1 MKYFMYKLKNI
12 LLYSGLNKEEYTQIQ
27 ERYLAPNWLILNF
40 FSILVSLMMFGFS
53 IWTFFN
59 ESLIGSRYIYMTVG
73 IITAIIAIAN
83 IRRGK
88 QSIRLLS
95 VLCGLFIAVTY
106 AMGILNGTVGDPYHL
121 SVTFMVLIF
130 VLPMIFNGSPVLV
143 MGEMVT
149 ACILFVVL
157 AVTCKEPEIAR
168 MDISNILAFSI
179 TSFVLNTHLM
189 HTKAQGILSQFRA
202 TEARQRMEKQ
212 YQLVEMFSR
221 ETADVFM
228 IDLSQMMSTSIKVG
242 GVVVPEEWQTSRPYT
257 QTWEWYVGKYVYV
270 EDREQVLEAVQIENV
285 IKQLEE
291 TSDFACRYRMAEG
304 EEIWNYQVKFSYLGE
319 NDYHHIVFGIRRIDD
334 IIRVEKEQQAL
345 VEEALQQA
353 EVANRAKSAFLFN
366 MSHDIRTPM
375 NAIVGYTELI
385 QKHIDDREKCLDYVN
400 KIRSSGDFLLSLIN
414 NVLEMSSIESNNMVL
429 DESPIRTGQILDEVS
444 DVYEELMRE
453 KKIAFT
459 HLLDV
464 QTKYIYADKVKLKEI
479 FLNIVSNAYKYTPEG
494 GKVYFARKEIPCDR
508 EGYALME
515 TVISDTG
522 IGMSKEYLPRL
533 FDEFSR
539 EKHGAENKI
548 QGTGLGMPI
557 VKRLVDLME
566 GTISVESELG
576 KGTTLVITIPHRIA
590 HVDDLQRDE
599 VAVVDTTE
607 FEGKRILLA
616 EDNDF
621 NAEIAKE
628 ILQDVGFIVERA
640 EDGIICVDMLQKS
653 ERNYY
658 DLIFMDIQM
667 PNMNGYKAT
676 QIIRGMDDPY
686 RRDIP
691 IVAMTANAFEEDK
704 KQAVAAGMNGH
715 LSKPINLNKLM
726 EMLTTIFKEECK

>member
-1 MKYFMYKLKNI
+1 MKYFMYKVKNI
-12 LLYSGLNKEEYTQIQ
+12 LLYSGLNKEEYNQIQ
-27 ERYLAPNWLILNF
+27 QMYLAPNWIILNI
-40 FSILVSLMMFGFS
+40 FSVLVSLMMFGFS
-53 IWTFFN
+53 AWTFFN
-59 ESLIGSRYIYMTVG
+59 ESLIGSRYIYLTAG
-73 IITAIIAIAN
+73 LITAVIATAN

-88 QSIRLLS
+88 QSVHLLT

-106 AMGILNGTVGDPYHL
+106 AMGILNGTVGDPNHL

-130 VLPMIFNGSPVLV
+130 VLPMIFNGRPALM

-157 AVTCKEPEIAR
+157 AISCKEPEIAD
-168 MDISNILAFSI
+168 MDISNVLAFSV
-179 TSFVLNTHLM
+179 TSFVLNTHLLN
-189 HTKAQGILSQFRA
+189 TKAQGTLSRYRE

-221 ETADVFM
+221 ETADVFI
-228 IDLSQMMSTSIKVG
+228 IDLDKMTSTSIKVG
-242 GVVVPEEWQTSRPYT
+242 GVVLPEEWKTSRPYT

-285 IKQLEE
+285 KKQLED
-291 TSDFACRYRMAEG
+291 TSDFACRYRMSQG
-304 EEIWNYQVKFSYLGE
+304 EEIRNYQVKFSYLRE
-319 NDYHHIVFGIRRIDD
+319 KDNNHIVFGIRCIDE
-334 IIRVEKEQQAL
+334 IIRVEKEQHAV
-345 VEEALQQA
+345 VEEALHQA

-375 NAIVGYTELI
+375 NAIVGYTELL
-385 QKHIDDREKCLDYVN
+385 QKHSDDREKCSDYLN
-400 KIRSSGDFLLSLIN
+400 KIRSSSDFLLSLIN
-414 NVLEMSSIESNNMVL
+414 NVLEMSRIESNNVVL

-444 DVYEELMRE
+444 AVYEELMKE
-453 KKIAFT
+453 KNITFT
-459 HLLDV
+459 HVLDV
-464 QTKYIYADKVKLKEI
+464 QTKYIFADKVKLKEI

-508 EGYALME
+508 EGYVLME
-515 TVISDTG
+515 TVITDTG
-522 IGMSKEYLPRL
+522 IGMSKEYLPKL

-539 EKHGAENKI
+539 EKHGADNKI

-557 VKRLVDLME
+557 VKRLVDLMG
-566 GTISVESELG
+566 GTISVESEIG

-590 HVDDLQRDE
+590 HVEDMERDE
-599 VAVVDTTE
+599 ISIVDTKQ

-628 ILQDVGFIVERA
+628 ILQDIGFTVDRA
-640 EDGIICVDMLQKS
+640 VDGIICVDMLQKS
-653 ERNYY
+653 EPNYY

-676 QIIRGMDDPY
+676 QIIRRMDDSY

-704 KQAVAAGMNGH
+704 QQALATGMNGH
-715 LSKPINLNKLM
+715 LSKPINVNKLM
-726 EMLTTIFKEECK
+726 EMLAAIFKEESS

>member
-1 MKYFMYKLKNI
+1 MKYFIYKVKNI
-12 LLYSGLNKEEYTQIQ
+12 LLYSGLNKEEYNQIQ
-27 ERYLAPNWLILNF
+27 QMYLAPNWIILNIF
-40 FSILVSLMMFGFS
+40 CVLVSLMMFGFS
-53 IWTFFN
+53 VWTFFN
-59 ESLIGSRYIYMTVG
+59 ESLIGSRYIYLTVG
-73 IITAIIAIAN
+73 IITTVIAIAN

-88 QSIRLLS
+88 QNLHLLTI
-95 VLCGLFIAVTY
+95 LCGLFVAVTY
-106 AMGILNGTVGDPYHL
+106 TMGILNGTVGDPNHL

-130 VLPMIFNGSPVLV
+130 VLPMIYNGRPALM

-149 ACILFVVL
+149 ACILFVIL
-157 AVTCKEPEIAR
+157 AISCKEPEIAD
-168 MDISNILAFSI
+168 MDISNVLAFSI
-179 TSFVLNTHLM
+179 TSAVLNTHLM
-189 HTKAQGILSQFRA
+189 STKAQGILSRYRE

-221 ETADVFM
+221 ETADVFI
-228 IDLSQMMSTSIKVG
+228 IDLNKMMSTSIKVG
-242 GVVVPEEWQTSRPYT
+242 GVIMPEEWQTSRPYT
-257 QTWEWYVGKYVYV
+257 QTWEWYVDKYVYV
-270 EDREQVLEAVQIENV
+270 EDQEQVLEAVQIENV
-285 IKQLEE
+285 IKQLEDA
-291 TSDFACRYRMAEG
+291 SDFAWRYRMAQG
-304 EEIWNYQVKFSYLGE
+304 EEIRNYQVKFSYLRE
-319 NDYHHIVFGIRRIDD
+319 KDNNHIVFGIRCIDE
-334 IIRVEKEQQAL
+334 IIRVEKEQHAV
-345 VEEALQQA
+345 VEEALHQA

-385 QKHIDDREKCLDYVN
+385 QKHSDDREKCQDYLN
-400 KIRSSGDFLLSLIN
+400 KIRSSSDFLLSLIN
-414 NVLEMSSIESNNMVL
+414 NVLEMSRIESNNIVL

-444 DVYEELMRE
+444 AVYEELMKE
-453 KKIAFT
+453 KNIEFT
-459 HLLDV
+459 HVWDV
-464 QTKYIYADKVKLKEI
+464 QTKYIFADKVKLKEI

-522 IGMSKEYLPRL
+522 IGMSKEYLPKL

-539 EKHGAENKI
+539 EKHGADNKI

-557 VKRLVDLME
+557 VKRLVDLMG

-590 HVDDLQRDE
+590 HVEDMERDE
-599 VAVVDTTE
+599 VAVVDTKQ

-628 ILQDVGFIVERA
+628 ILQGIGFSVERA

-653 ERNYY
+653 EPNYY

-676 QIIRGMDDPY
+676 QIIRRMDDSY

-691 IVAMTANAFEEDK
+691 IVAMTANAFEEDRE
-704 KQAVAAGMNGH
+704 QAFAAGMNGH
-715 LSKPINLNKLM
+715 LSKPINMNKLL
-726 EMLTTIFKEECK
+726 EMLTTIFQADK